1 MEYTNRSTIME
12 LGGYTTDQL
21 LKFCRF
27 FNLNQ
32 LEQLILFI
40 TKDIT
45 HFNKLYA
52 IWYFFRFSLIFHAT
66 IIKQHHSHLLIVL
79 HSVWVNVCWSVSV
92 FVYRDTLSAFKGN
105 DFCKAEDSWYLKGR
119 RFISPFSCNI

>member
-1 MEYTNRSTIME
+1 ME

-52 IWYFFRFSLIFHAT
+52 I
-66 IIKQHHSHLLIVL
+66 
-79 HSVWVNVCWSVSV
+79 
-92 FVYRDTLSAFKGN
+92 
-105 DFCKAEDSWYLKGR
+105 
-119 RFISPFSCNI
+119 